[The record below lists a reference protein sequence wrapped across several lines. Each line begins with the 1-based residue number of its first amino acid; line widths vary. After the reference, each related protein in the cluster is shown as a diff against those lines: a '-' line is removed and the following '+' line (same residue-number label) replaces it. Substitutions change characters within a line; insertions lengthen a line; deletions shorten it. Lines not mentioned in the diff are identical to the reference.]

1 MKWALVVAPLLV
13 LAALALYS
21 PEEDTATT
29 YLEKSV
35 PHVGVDFTSGGPDGE
50 GILIAVVDTGINYDH
65 PDLLGFGPDGKVVGG
80 HNFIDPSQPPL
91 DTNGHGTQVA
101 GVIAADGDVRGV
113 APAARL
119 LAYKVSEDGEG
130 VSPDLIVAALRM
142 AVEAGADI
150 VNISLGVNKTN
161 ERIDAAVSEAAKR
174 GVLVVAA
181 AGNDGPVSESIGS
194 PGHNPLAL
202 TVGATYNNLTSSQV
216 ATLTVNGMPFVAI
229 PMLDS
234 AVPAEPID
242 APVIFVGY
250 ARERDLAG
258 INATGA
264 VILAERGSD
273 TMGEMLYFSIKEG
286 NAADAGAAA
295 IIVFNNEDDEIFYGE
310 LIHEFNEPGYAP
322 RIPAVSMSREDGLAI
337 LEMTQEGARVV
348 LNFLLDPDHPVPFS
362 SRGPV
367 SPFYAKPDIMAPGV
381 YINTTT
387 LSGYGAVSGTSYATP
402 HVSGAAAL
410 LLQQNPGLSPED
422 IRSVLVSTSSVV
434 TEQTG
439 MRSPLHNAGSGR
451 LDVTTALSAGL
462 VVQPPVVVASVTPA
476 EPRTAV
482 PVDLR
487 PLAGPLGDI
496 SVEYDVPGADVSY
509 SMYDGT
515 LLLHLGSD
523 RTVEGRLEVTHQ
535 DTLYTVPILLQHT
548 EGTVTTTQD
557 GGRLWFEVSHP
568 DGWSFAKIT
577 VTGRGGEEYRISVV
591 PDRPA
596 YVDVY
601 ENGLHY
607 VQADIV
613 AGSRGTAAYDTILVD
628 TVTSG
633 AAPPQ
638 GIPDIPWRQVAIAV
652 AIAGVVGVVA
662 RIMPAGRRPLYP
674 AGRR

>member
-1 MKWALVVAPLLV
+1 MKWALAVAPLLV

-21 PEEDTATT
+21 PGEDTATT
-29 YLEKSV
+29 YLEKSI
-35 PHVGVDFTSGGPDGE
+35 PHIGVNFSSGGPDGE
-50 GILIAVVDTGINYDH
+50 GILIAVVDTGINYSH

-161 ERIDAAVSEAAKR
+161 DRIDAAVSEAAKR

-194 PGHNPLAL
+194 PGRNPLAL

-216 ATLTVNGMPFVAI
+216 ATLTVNEMPFVVI

-242 APVIFVGY
+242 APVVFAGY
-250 ARERDLAG
+250 ARERDLSE

-264 VILAERGSD
+264 VVLAERGSD
-273 TMGEMLYFSIKEG
+273 TMGEMLYFSIKES

-295 IIVFNNEDDEIFYGE
+295 IIVFNNEDGIFHGE
-310 LIHEFNEPGYAP
+310 LIHEFNEPGYVP

-337 LEMTQEGARVV
+337 LEMTQEGARAA

-387 LSGYGAVSGTSYATP
+387 LSGHGTVSGTSYATP

-410 LLQQNPGLSPED
+410 LMQQNPGLSPED
-422 IRSVLVSTSSVV
+422 IRSILVSTSAAV

-439 MRSPLHNAGSGR
+439 MRASLHNAGSGR
-451 LDVTTALSAGL
+451 LNVTAALSAEM
-462 VVQPPVVVASVTPA
+462 VVQPPVVVASVTSTTPW
-476 EPRTAV
+476 TTV
-482 PVDLR
+482 SVDLR
-487 PLAGPLGDI
+487 PLAGSLGDV
-496 SVEYDVPGADVSY
+496 SVEHDVPGANVFHSVS
-509 SMYDGT
+509 DGT
-515 LLLHLGSD
+515 LLLYLGSNK
-523 RTVEGRLEVTHQ
+523 TAEGHLEVTYQ
-535 DTLYTVPILLQHT
+535 DTPYTIPILLQHT
-548 EGTVTTTQD
+548 EGTVTATQD
-557 GGRLWFEVSHP
+557 DGRLWLGVSHP

-577 VTGRGGEEYRISVV
+577 VTGRGGEEYRISAV

-601 ENGLHY
+601 ENGLYY

-613 AGSRGTAAYDTILVD
+613 TGSRGTAAYDTILVD
-628 TVTSG
+628 TVTPG

-652 AIAGVVGVVA
+652 AIAGVVGVAA
-662 RIMPAGRRPLYP
+662 RVMPAGRRPLYP

>member
-1 MKWALVVAPLLV
+1 MKWALAMAPLLV

-21 PEEDTATT
+21 PEEDTATI

-50 GILIAVVDTGINYDH
+50 GILIAVVDTGINYSH
-65 PDLLGFGPDGKVVGG
+65 PDLLGFGLDGKVVGG

-161 ERIDAAVSEAAKR
+161 ERIDTAVSEAAKR

-194 PGHNPLAL
+194 PGRNPLAL

-216 ATLTVNGMPFVAI
+216 ATLTVNGMPFVVI

-242 APVIFVGY
+242 APVVFAGY

-295 IIVFNNEDDEIFYGE
+295 IIVFNNEDGGIFYGE
-310 LIHEFNEPGYAP
+310 LLHEFNEPGYIP
-322 RIPAVSMSREDGLAI
+322 RIPAVSMNREDGLAI
-337 LEMTQEGARVV
+337 LEMTQEGARAV

-422 IRSVLVSTSSVV
+422 VRSVLVSTSSAV

-439 MRSPLHNAGSGR
+439 MRAPLHNAGSGR
-451 LDVTTALSAGL
+451 LNVTAALSAEL

-476 EPRTAV
+476 EPRTTV

-487 PLAGPLGDI
+487 PLAGHLGDI
-496 SVEYDVPGADVSY
+496 SVEYDVPGADASY

-535 DTLYTVPILLQHT
+535 DTLYTIPILLQYT

-628 TVTSG
+628 TVTAG
-633 AAPPQ
+633 AAPLQ
-638 GIPDIPWRQVAIAV
+638 GMPDIPWRQVAIAA

-662 RIMPAGRRPLYP
+662 RIMPAGRRPLYL